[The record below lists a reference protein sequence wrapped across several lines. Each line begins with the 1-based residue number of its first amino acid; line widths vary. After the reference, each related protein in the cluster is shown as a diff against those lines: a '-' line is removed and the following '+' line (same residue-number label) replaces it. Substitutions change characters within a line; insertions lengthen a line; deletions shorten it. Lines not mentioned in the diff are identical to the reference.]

1 MKKKSRRRSK
11 SEPLK
16 QTPKITEPTVEIPLG
31 RGIKLLP
38 LVIFSL
44 TLAAFLPA
52 IQNGFVNWDDDHMI
66 YENPYYRGLSWT
78 QISWMFTTFH
88 MGHYQPLSWLS
99 LGLDYL
105 VWEME
110 PFGYHLTSLVLHA
123 ANAVLFYFLALRLLH
138 LTEVKNSGETRL
150 RIAAGFSA
158 LIFSV
163 HPLRVESVAW
173 VTERRDVLSGFF
185 LLSCVLCYLRAVL
198 ASSRTEYKQWLSI
211 AVVIYAFSLLS
222 KAVGMTLPVL
232 LLIMDVYPLGRL
244 AGGPAK
250 WFTVENRKLWWEKL
264 PFFILALVTGVIA
277 LNAQSH
283 AAALKNLGDH
293 GLLSRLVQAIYGLGF
308 YLWKTIAPLRLS
320 PLYEL
325 PVHFSAADWNV
336 LLSASAVLMVTVI
349 LFAVRRWWPAGLA
362 VWVCYGIALA
372 PMLGVAQS
380 GVQLVADRYSYLPCL
395 GLAMLAGAAIVYPWK
410 FPESGRIRN
419 WVFLSASAVA
429 AAIVLSAGILTWRQ
443 TQVWHDSETLWRHVL
458 EIDPKA
464 SVAHLNLGQQLTN
477 YGRAGEAMEHF
488 RQALDIDPDYAAAHG
503 NLGRILAMLGKADEA
518 AQHFRQLLQSN
529 PNFAE
534 GHNDLA
540 NALVK
545 QGNIREAIEHYRIA
559 LQIDPRYEI
568 ASNNLG
574 RVLAESNKIS
584 DAIKQFQ
591 YSVRINPASAD
602 AHFNLARVLSHTG
615 DLKSARWHY
624 HETIKINPADSEAH
638 NQLGTLLAQQGNLPQ
653 ALNHFRQALAAKPDS
668 VDAYHNLGRG
678 EAAQGNLTEA
688 AEHLRRAVQMDPE
701 FAPAHE
707 NLARVLSLQ
716 GKQAEAAKHQEEA
729 LRILR
734 SRSAAKSLS

>member
-1 MKKKSRRRSK
+1 VKKSRGRSK
-11 SEPLK
+11 SAPPK
-16 QTPKITEPTVEIPLG
+16 QTGKITEPTVEIPLAPG
-31 RGIKLLP
+31 VKLLP

-44 TLAAFLPA
+44 TLAAFIPA

-66 YENPYYRGLSWT
+66 YENPFYRGLGWT

-110 PFGYHLTSLVLHA
+110 AFGYHLTSLVLHA
-123 ANAVLFYFLALRLLH
+123 GNAVLFYLLALRLLR
-138 LTEVKNSGETRL
+138 LSEFKNSGETRL
-150 RIAAGFSA
+150 RIAACFSA
-158 LIFSV
+158 LAFSV

-198 ASSRTEYKQWLSI
+198 ASSGTKYKQWLGAAI
-211 AVVIYAFSLLS
+211 VLYAFSLLS
-222 KAVGMTLPVL
+222 KAVGMTLPLL
-232 LLIMDVYPLGRL
+232 LLIMDIYPLRRL
-244 AGGPAK
+244 TGGPAK
-250 WFTVENRKLWWEKL
+250 WFTAENRSLWWEKL
-264 PFFILALVTGVIA
+264 PFFILAFITGVIA

-283 AAALKNLGDH
+283 VAALKNLGDY

-308 YLWKTIAPLRLS
+308 YLWKTIVPVRLS

-325 PVHFSAADWNV
+325 PTDFSAADWHV
-336 LLSASAVLMVTVI
+336 LLSASAALIVTVI
-349 LFAVRRWWPAGLA
+349 LFAVRRWWPAGLT
-362 VWVCYGIALA
+362 VWVCYAVAVA

-395 GLAMLAGAAIVYPWK
+395 GFAVLAGAGMAYSWK
-410 FPESGRIRN
+410 FPESDRSKKI
-419 WVFLSASAVA
+419 VFLCANIVA
-429 AAIVLSAGILTWRQ
+429 ATLVVSAGILTWRQ
-443 TQVWHDSETLWRHVL
+443 TQVWHDSETLWRHAL

-477 YGRAGEAMEHF
+477 TGRAGEAMEQF
-488 RQALDIDPDYAAAHG
+488 QEALQIDPNYAAAHV
-503 NLGRILAMLGKADEA
+503 NLGRILAMVGKTDEA
-518 AQHFRQLLQSN
+518 AKHFRQLLQSN

-545 QGNIREAIEHYRIA
+545 QGNTKEAIEHYRIA
-559 LQIDPRYEI
+559 LQIDPGYEI

-591 YSVRINPASAD
+591 YSVRINPGSAD

-615 DLKSARWHY
+615 DLDSAIRHY
-624 HETIKINPADSEAH
+624 RETVKINPADSEAH
-638 NQLGTLLAQQGNLPQ
+638 NHLGTLLAQQGNLPQ
-653 ALNHFRQALAAKPDS
+653 ALDHFRQALAAKPDS
-668 VDAYHNLGRG
+668 VEAYHNLGRG

-707 NLARVLSLQ
+707 NLARVLLAQ
-716 GKQAEAAKHQEEA
+716 GKQAEAAKHLEEA

-734 SRSAAKSLS
+734 SRSAAKRRP